1 MTAENPSSLFSDL
14 ADQEAPRR
22 DAGPPRYVEVERHNI
37 VFEQFEL
44 DRIIGEEHPAR
55 AIWEYV
61 AGLDLGDLYQ
71 RIGARAHT
79 PGRPPPDPRV
89 VLALWLYA
97 CVEGVGSARELD
109 RLTREHHGFRWL
121 RGGVPVNYHLLS
133 DFRWQAA
140 EVADRLLTE
149 SVASLSSAGLVNLAS
164 LTHDGVRVRASAGAA
179 SFRRLETLERSLVE
193 VEERIA
199 RLKQEINDAPDASQ
213 RRLQAARDRAVRE
226 RRDRVAT
233 ALETARAVAARQAAK
248 EAAKKAK
255 APPPDDGT
263 GGRAEMQKVDAV
275 PTTKAP
281 VPNGQEPGATK
292 ADTTGTPS
300 SDGADAARS
309 EGTVVGAQTQARKKE
324 PRFSTTDVEAH
335 IMRMPDGGYRPAYN
349 VQLTGDL
356 QSGLIVGL
364 GVDTTGSDGG
374 LMAPAMADV
383 ERRFDFLP
391 QRLLADGGYTALDDI
406 VAVARQGITVFCP
419 LKPRRNPNT
428 DPAAPRYG
436 DPPEIVDWR
445 RRMVDDA
452 SAGTAG
458 WMRRRG
464 VHERINAYLR
474 NHGLQRFN
482 VTGSLKIKAVCLLHA
497 LAHNIMA
504 GCRLRA
510 AAA

>member
-1 MTAENPSSLFSDL
+1 MTAENPPSLFSDL
-14 ADQEAPRR
+14 ADQEAPPR
-22 DAGPPRYVEVERHNI
+22 DPGPARYVEAERHDI

-61 AGLDLGDLYQ
+61 EGLDLRELYQ

-109 RLTREHHGFRWL
+109 RLTTEHHGFRWL
-121 RGGVPVNYHLLS
+121 RGGVPLNYHLLS
-133 DFRWQAA
+133 DFRWQAS
-140 EVADRLLTE
+140 EVADRLLTQ
-149 SVASLSSAGLVNLAS
+149 SVTSLWSEGLADLAS
-164 LTHDGVRVRASAGAA
+164 LTHDGIRVRASAGAS
-179 SFRRLETLERSLVE
+179 SFRRLETLERTLTE
-193 VEERIA
+193 VEDRIA

-213 RRLQAARDRAVRE
+213 QRLRAARERAVRE
-226 RRDRVAT
+226 RRDRVVT
-233 ALETARAVAARQAAK
+233 ALEAARAVAARQAAK
-248 EAAKKAK
+248 EAAQKAK

-263 GGRAEMQKVDAV
+263 TGPADKQEPQA
-275 PTTKAP
+275 PQTTKASAT
-281 VPNGQEPGATK
+281 GGREHETTKPGP
-292 ADTTGTPS
+292 ADTSGSTN
-300 SDGADAARS
+300 
-309 EGTVVGAQTQARKKE
+309 VQTQTRKKE

-335 IMRMPDGGYRPAYN
+335 TMRMPDGGYRPAYN

-356 QSGLIVGL
+356 PSGLIVGL

-374 LMAPAMADV
+374 LMGPAVADV
-383 ERRFDFLP
+383 ERRFGFLP

-406 VAVARQGITVFCP
+406 AAVARKGITVFCP
-419 LKPRRNPNT
+419 LKPRRNPNN

-436 DPPEIVDWR
+436 DPPEIADWR

-452 SAGTAG
+452 NTGKAG

-464 VHERINAYLR
+464 EHERINANLR

-482 VTGSLKIKAVCLLHA
+482 VRGSLKIKAVCLLHA
-497 LAHNIMA
+497 LANNIIT
-504 GCRLRA
+504 GHRLRA
-510 AAA
+510 VAA

>member
-1 MTAENPSSLFSDL
+1 MTAEKPPSLFIDLSDH
-14 ADQEAPRR
+14 EAPRR
-22 DAGPPRYVEVERHNI
+22 DPGQPRYVEVERHHI

-44 DRIIGEEHPAR
+44 DGIIGEEHPAR

-61 AGLDLGDLYQ
+61 GGLDLKELYG

-97 CVEGVGSARELD
+97 CVEGVGSARELE

-121 RGGVPVNYHLLS
+121 RGGVPVNHHLLS

-140 EVADRLLTE
+140 EVADRLLTQ
-149 SVASLSSAGLVNLAS
+149 SVSSLWAEGLVELAS

-179 SFRRLETLERSLVE
+179 SFRRLETLERSLAE
-193 VEERIA
+193 AEERIA
-199 RLKQEINDAPDASQ
+199 QLKQEIDAAPGASQ
-213 RRLQAARDRAVRE
+213 RRLRAAQERAVQD
-226 RRDRVAT
+226 RRSRVAT
-233 ALETARAVAARQAAK
+233 ALEAARAVAARQAAK

-255 APPPDDGT
+255 APPADDDTAGPGDQQRPQASDMPKADT
-263 GGRAEMQKVDAV
+263 ADPHEPATTS
-275 PTTKAP
+275 TTKAD
-281 VPNGQEPGATK
+281 ATK
-292 ADTTGTPS
+292 ATTP
-300 SDGADAARS
+300 AA
-309 EGTVVGAQTQARKKE
+309 AQARKKE

-349 VQLTGDL
+349 VQLTGHL
-356 QSGLIVGL
+356 GSGLIVGL
-364 GVDTTGSDGG
+364 GIDTTGSDGG
-374 LMAPAMADV
+374 LMGPAVADV
-383 ERRFDFLP
+383 ERRFGFLP

-406 VAVARQGITVFCP
+406 AAVARKGITVFCP

-436 DPPEIVDWR
+436 DPPEIADWR

-452 SAGTAG
+452 STGKAG

-464 VHERINAYLR
+464 EHERINANLR

-482 VTGSLKIKAVCLLHA
+482 VRGSLKVKVVCLLYA
-497 LAHNIMA
+497 LANNIMVSR
-504 GCRLRA
+504 RLKA